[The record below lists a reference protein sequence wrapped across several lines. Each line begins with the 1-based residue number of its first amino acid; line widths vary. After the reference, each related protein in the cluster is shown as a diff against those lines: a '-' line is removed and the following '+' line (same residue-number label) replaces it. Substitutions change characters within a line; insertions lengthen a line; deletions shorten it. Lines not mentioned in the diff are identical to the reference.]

1 MSVHEVKDP
10 GDTALGPSVAAGT
23 NGIVKRSR
31 RSRFLVAV
39 EAVVVVVAI
48 CLVDMGISGYLLFTN
63 AAVDEVQHVDAIIV
77 LGGDHD
83 GREDYGLSLARDG
96 WARTVV
102 ISNPYDP
109 VDPVMR
115 RVCRNTGDVEVICQ
129 RPSPM
134 TTRGEAD
141 MMRVLAKQRGW
152 TRIVV
157 VSWRY
162 HLPRARLI
170 FRQCFSDQPDSTV
183 MLAVPRRYRYSLLE
197 WELVYAYQFGGLAKA
212 LTLGECA

>member
-1 MSVHEVKDP
+1 
-10 GDTALGPSVAAGT
+10 VAPDA
-23 NGIVKRSR
+23 NGIVRPPR
-31 RSRFLVAV
+31 RRRFLVAV
-39 EAVVVVVAI
+39 EAVVVVIAI

-63 AAVDEVQHVDAIIV
+63 APVDELQHADAIIV

-83 GREDYGLSLARDG
+83 GREDYALSLARDG

-102 ISNPYDP
+102 MSNPYGSD
-109 VDPVMR
+109 DPVMQ
-115 RVCRNTGDVEVICQ
+115 RVCHDMGDVEVICE

-141 MMRVLAKQRGW
+141 MMRVLAEQRGW
-152 TRIVV
+152 SRIIVL
-157 VSWRY
+157 SWRY

-183 MLAVPRRYRYSLLE
+183 MVAIPRRYRYSPLG

-212 LTLGECA
+212 VTLGECS